1 MDKESYLARLR
12 AALRGLPEAD
22 IAESL
27 AYYTELIEDRMEE
40 GFRETEAVAGLPS
53 PEDAAQE
60 ILLNQP
66 LARIVA
72 ARVKHGCTRIVAVR

>member
-12 AALRGLPEAD
+12 EALRGLPEAD

-40 GFRETEAVAGLPS
+40 GLSEAEAVAGLPS
-53 PEDAAQE
+53 PA
-60 ILLNQP
+60 
-66 LARIVA
+66 
-72 ARVKHGCTRIVAVR
+72 HAVLMSSASL